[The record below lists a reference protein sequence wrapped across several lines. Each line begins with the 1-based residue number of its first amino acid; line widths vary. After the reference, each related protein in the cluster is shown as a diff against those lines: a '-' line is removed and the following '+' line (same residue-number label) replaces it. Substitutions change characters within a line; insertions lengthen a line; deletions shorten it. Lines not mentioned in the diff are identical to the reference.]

1 MAHDI
6 LIVDDEAD
14 IRLLIA
20 GILRDEG
27 YQTREAAN
35 SDGALEAIRARRP
48 TLVILDIWLQGSR
61 LDGLE
66 TLDVDQARA
75 SQLAGGHDQRP
86 WQYRNR
92 RAVDQARRL

>member
-27 YQTREAAN
+27 YETREAGD
-35 SDGALEAIRARRP
+35 DGSALVQIAARRP
-48 TLVILDIWLQGSR
+48 HLVILDIWLEGS
-61 LDGLE
+61 
-66 TLDVDQARA
+66 A
-75 SQLAGGHDQRP
+75 S
-86 WQYRNR
+86 
-92 RAVDQARRL
+92 